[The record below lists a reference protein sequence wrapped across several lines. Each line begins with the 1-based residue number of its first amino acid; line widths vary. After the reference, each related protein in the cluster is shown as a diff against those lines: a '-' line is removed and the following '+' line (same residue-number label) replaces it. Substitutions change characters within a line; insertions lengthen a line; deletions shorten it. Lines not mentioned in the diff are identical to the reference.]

1 MGDLANQRDAAPTDD
16 RGRSRESAHA
26 AVEYALTGSDGDFTV
41 HVERERENGGSAHLE
56 RRGHLA
62 VSLGDQVEGKRGGCG
77 VAVGWGNV

>member
-26 AVEYALTGSDGDFTV
+26 TIEYALTSGDGDSAV
-41 HVERERENGGSAHLE
+41 HVERERTNGGSAHLE
-56 RRGHLA
+56 RGGHLA

-77 VAVGWGNV
+77 DRKSVV